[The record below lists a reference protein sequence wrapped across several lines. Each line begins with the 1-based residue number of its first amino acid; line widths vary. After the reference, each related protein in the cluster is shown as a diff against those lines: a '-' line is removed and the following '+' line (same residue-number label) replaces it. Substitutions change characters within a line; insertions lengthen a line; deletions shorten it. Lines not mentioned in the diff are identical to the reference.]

1 MQSGR
6 YVFSQVM
13 DLMSVREF
21 RRCVRRYRGDYR
33 TKKFSCLDQLRCMA
47 FAQLTGRE
55 SLRDIE
61 SCLRSLQP
69 KLYHVGI
76 RSRVSRSTLADANER
91 RDWRIYRDFAQCLI
105 ATAKGLY
112 AGEDLGLELDDTAYA
127 LDSTTIRLSL
137 SLFPW
142 ATYCTHDAAVKLHT
156 LMNLRGSIPEFIL
169 ISKQKTHDVSV
180 LDSIIPEPGSYYVM
194 DRGYLHFARLYRLDK
209 ARAFFVIRARRNLQM
224 QRRSSRPVDKST
236 GLRSDQTVVPSGV
249 HSAKTYPQPIRRVRF
264 YDAEQRRS
272 LIFLTNSFA
281 LPALTIAELYRAR
294 WRIELFFRWIKQHLR
309 IKAFYGNSDNAVRTQ
324 IWIAVCVYLMVAI
337 LKKRHAL
344 SPSLHTILQVLGLT
358 LFEKTPVS
366 QLFTTPKLQDLEDRI
381 PNQLSLFE

>member
-1 MQSGR
+1 ME
-6 YVFSQVM
+6 
-13 DLMSVREF
+13 LMSVREF

-33 TKKFSCLDQLRCMA
+33 TKKFSCLDQFRCMA

-69 KLYHVGI
+69 KLYHAGI
-76 RSRVSRSTLADANER
+76 RSRVSKSTLADANES

-105 ATAKGLY
+105 ATAKELY
-112 AGEDLGLELDDTAYA
+112 AGEDLGVELDSTAYA
-127 LDSTTIRLSL
+127 LDSTTIGLSL

-142 ATYCTHDAAVKLHT
+142 ATYCTHDAAVKVHT
-156 LMNLRGSIPEFIL
+156 LMNLRSSIPEFIL
-169 ISKQKTHDVSV
+169 ISKQKMHDVRI
-180 LDSIIPEPGSYYVM
+180 LDSIVPEPGSYYVM
-194 DRGYLHFARLYRLDK
+194 DRGYLHFARLYTLDK

-224 QRRSSRPVDKST
+224 QRRSSSPVDKST
-236 GLRSDQTVVPSGV
+236 GLRSDQTVVPIGV
-249 HSAKTYPQPIRRVRF
+249 HSARTYPQPIRRVRF

-272 LIFLTNSFA
+272 LIFLTNSFT

-309 IKAFYGNSDNAVRTQ
+309 IKAFYGHSDNAVRTQ

-344 SPSLHTILQVLGLT
+344 SQSLYTILQVLGLT
-358 LFEKTPVS
+358 LFEKTPVF
-366 QLFTTPKLQDLEDRI
+366 QLFTTPKLHDLEDRI
-381 PNQLSLFE
+381 PNQLWLFE